1 MVQIHDYPL
10 WMETKKPSY
19 SALDGA
25 HSCDVA
31 VVGAG
36 LTGITTAL
44 LLARAGVKTAVLEA
58 EEVGSGTSGRTTAK
72 VTVQHDVR
80 LHGLGER
87 KASAYLAVNRA
98 GLDLIAALIDE
109 YDIDC
114 DFTRHPAYVY
124 ARNDS
129 EEEAIEK
136 ELSMYEQI
144 GLSSRLTHDVKLPF
158 PVRCALVVEDQAYF
172 HPLKYL
178 YALAHQLDK
187 MGVPI
192 YEHSRVV
199 DAERD
204 ADVVK
209 VRTEQGALHAKAV
222 VLATGYPLVEYPGL
236 FFLRLHQER
245 SYLMAV
251 RKSIDTGGMGI
262 TAGDPVNSVRTHQM
276 DSGDWLIVGGFGHK
290 TGQEDKKLQTGYT
303 PLEEYLRKFGDL
315 KPEYSWSA
323 QDCVTLDNIPY
334 VGSLYQEGPHVY
346 VATGYDKWGMTNS
359 AGAAQMLCDMITGR
373 DVIDGEVRSVFDPLR
388 VAPGAS
394 AKNFVVQTADTLRA
408 FTVGRAGIEDGDFDD
423 IKPGEGAVRR
433 INGKARAI
441 YKDESGH
448 IHMYSAACTHL
459 KCPVEYNA
467 AERTFDC
474 QCHGSRFSLTGDV
487 IDGPAQLPLEPETD
501 E

>member
-10 WMETKKPSY
+10 WMETEKPRY
-19 SALDGA
+19 STLDGV

-58 EEVGSGTSGRTTAK
+58 DEVGSGTSGRTTAK

-80 LHGLGER
+80 LHGLGES
-87 KASAYLAVNRA
+87 KASAYLTANRA
-98 GLDLIAALIDE
+98 GLDLIAALVDE
-109 YDIDC
+109 YHIDC
-114 DFTRHPAYVY
+114 DFKRCPAYVY
-124 ARNDS
+124 ARVDS

-136 ELSMYEQI
+136 ELNIYEQI
-144 GLSSRLTHDVKLPF
+144 GLSARLTHDVSLPF

-178 YALAHQLDK
+178 YSLARQLDN

-204 ADVVK
+204 MDVVK
-209 VRTEQGALHAKAV
+209 VRTEQGTLHAKAV

-251 RKSIDTGGMGI
+251 RKSINTGGMGI
-262 TAGDPVNSVRTHQM
+262 TVGDPVNSVRTHRM
-276 DSGDWLIVGGFGHK
+276 DGDDWLLVGGFGHK
-290 TGQEDKKLQTGYT
+290 TGQEDKKPQTGYT
-303 PLEEYLRKFGDL
+303 PLEEYLGRFGDL
-315 KPEYSWSA
+315 KPEYSWAA

-334 VGSLYQEGPHVY
+334 VGSLYQDGPCVY

-359 AGAAQMLCDMITGR
+359 AGAAQMLCDMITGS

-388 VAPGAS
+388 VAPAAS

-423 IKPGEGAVRR
+423 IRPGEGAVRR
-433 INGKARAI
+433 INGSARAI
-441 YKDESGH
+441 YKDESGQ

-487 IDGPAQLPLEPETD
+487 IDGPAQLPLEPKTD